1 MNSYTTPVVASLLG
15 IVITG
20 IFGIR
25 LVVELGVSNMLIYI
39 SYIGLAVFILLIPI
53 SVKGI
58 RWGFLINILMAG
70 IVLTVNTITAAHMNI
85 VFSLDPVYNAVI
97 LIIGSYVLQPI
108 LLISSL
114 RAFRFYRNNK

>member
-58 RWGFLINILMAG
+58 RWGFLVNILMAG

>member
-58 RWGFLINILMAG
+58 RWGFLVNILMAG

-97 LIIGSYVLQPI
+97 LIIGSYVLHPI